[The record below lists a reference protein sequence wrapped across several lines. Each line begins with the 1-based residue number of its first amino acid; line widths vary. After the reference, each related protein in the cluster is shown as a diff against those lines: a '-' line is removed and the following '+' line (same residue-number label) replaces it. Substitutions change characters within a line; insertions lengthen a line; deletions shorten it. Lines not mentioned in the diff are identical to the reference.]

1 MKLEQSLAIL
11 HDHLDKVF
19 HDARLASSI
28 SQAEAQELI
37 GLVIDQQ
44 NSVPVENR
52 LLPHYYQ
59 FIFATEAL
67 YTSYKEFELT
77 EMGNWIGLALS
88 EDIKD
93 SHTKNL
99 NVGRVTDF
107 YSSTVVYSWAGFV
120 PVMVKFFSAFYYY
133 ARERTAMN
141 NIARELWPFAAT
153 TFKEAMNLPEEHIF
167 IDEAYLGSHMACWAA
182 KEAPDLAKSFV
193 PHLESI
199 AETNIIPQEVRALL
213 YYSLSTTASAFSS
226 KTSYEWAATT
236 LAEFNEVLA
245 EPHKLQLLATIYAG
259 DKDGAPSALLSQMD
273 LVQGTMK
280 KNLDGIAFFRDAA
293 MRAGSIQPFIV
304 KTLNAG
310 ETSLTLQGLLLW
322 QQLLKPNANV
332 TAEDLY
338 ISIPFGEHGYLA
350 ALGDQKI
357 FVARDSQATLE
368 QLVHS
373 SNKFLGVAKTIAY
386 SDNSGLTIP
395 NRIGVPKYGASEE
408 YEAALTNGYC
418 FSPFPFRS
426 RPSCQLTIDTECT
439 PLQTIQLKAW
449 GETWPITSSL
459 SIPKPDRKPQN
470 ILIWCGGGSL
480 TEELETEVIKCIFES
495 AGATVN
501 VVLFTEATKQSFLDA
516 YQDPQYDIIWVA
528 SHGEFDHWSPKHV
541 TMHIG
546 DDLSVSLED
555 LWEKVPVTDKRRL
568 AFLNICDGAR
578 FEERGFLPKIGM
590 APGLASAD
598 QATISHLWPVMGYPA
613 AAFGAYLAYNLA
625 TGSPYFESY
634 KMAVLSLRRTTL
646 EIAEDLASKIGGE
659 FDLIRQLRG
668 KEENYAP
675 LEFYGSAAFY
685 Q

>member
-19 HDARLASSI
+19 HDACLASSI

-259 DKDGAPSALLSQMD
+259 DKDGVLALM
-273 LVQGTMK
+273 
-280 KNLDGIAFFRDAA
+280 
-293 MRAGSIQPFIV
+293 
-304 KTLNAG
+304 
-310 ETSLTLQGLLLW
+310 
-322 QQLLKPNANV
+322 
-332 TAEDLY
+332 
-338 ISIPFGEHGYLA
+338 
-350 ALGDQKI
+350 
-357 FVARDSQATLE
+357 
-368 QLVHS
+368 
-373 SNKFLGVAKTIAY
+373 
-386 SDNSGLTIP
+386 
-395 NRIGVPKYGASEE
+395 
-408 YEAALTNGYC
+408 
-418 FSPFPFRS
+418 
-426 RPSCQLTIDTECT
+426 
-439 PLQTIQLKAW
+439 
-449 GETWPITSSL
+449 
-459 SIPKPDRKPQN
+459 
-470 ILIWCGGGSL
+470 
-480 TEELETEVIKCIFES
+480 
-495 AGATVN
+495 
-501 VVLFTEATKQSFLDA
+501 
-516 YQDPQYDIIWVA
+516 
-528 SHGEFDHWSPKHV
+528 
-541 TMHIG
+541 
-546 DDLSVSLED
+546 
-555 LWEKVPVTDKRRL
+555 
-568 AFLNICDGAR
+568 
-578 FEERGFLPKIGM
+578 
-590 APGLASAD
+590 
-598 QATISHLWPVMGYPA
+598 
-613 AAFGAYLAYNLA
+613 
-625 TGSPYFESY
+625 
-634 KMAVLSLRRTTL
+634 
-646 EIAEDLASKIGGE
+646 
-659 FDLIRQLRG
+659 
-668 KEENYAP
+668 EN
-675 LEFYGSAAFY
+675 
-685 Q
+685 